1 MLLVGALL
9 GTLMTTPAKAQHQ
22 DPIAVKRCEKLIP
35 DMRRHKLPPRYFVPI
50 CVRESKGIRMAFGV
64 NYKAGSSW
72 RDCAPQV
79 WNKYLRDCRQ
89 HIRSTDYSYF
99 QINSSW
105 RTLTKQICGNYPESG
120 ILFEKDCQFRVASY
134 LYNHGGGLTNWRG
147 SSS

>member
-9 GTLMTTPAKAQHQ
+9 GTLMTTTAQAQHQ

-64 NYKAGSSW
+64 NYKPGSSW
-72 RDCAPQV
+72 RDCAPQI
-79 WNKYLRDCRQ
+79 WNKYLRDCRE

-134 LYNHGGGLTNWRG
+134 LYNHGGGLANWRG